1 MPALL
6 HRPRLLLAAGA
17 CLTLVFSAT
26 SPASPASPS
35 VIRLAGCSYEE
46 VKQAVAAAPDGSTVL
61 IGPGVC
67 KWGNQ
72 PAVKRA
78 AGIKLRGAGADQT
91 VIWRDGK
98 VPDHTGR
105 DAFLFEFDCAN
116 GKTVDISGLALR
128 GNDMFFANDDE
139 KATDYDSGLA
149 LMHGCRDFRIHD
161 ARFSQFSY
169 YGILVSGTK
178 ARGVIDSNRFYANWK
193 CQNPNVSCLG
203 YSVGVLGDHDWPA
216 WNLGSEQA
224 VFIEDN
230 HFEDGRHEVASNYGS
245 RYVFRHNTVLRT
257 GNPPGVE
264 EPFRWQSP
272 VDAHG
277 PQSEGDTGSRGWEI
291 HDNRFVLGAG
301 KTGVPPDGT
310 NVQTAGIR
318 GGDGVFFCNRHDAG
332 DSNFRW
338 YVPIQ
343 TYEND
348 SCEAGKI
355 YPYQTK
361 RAYYW
366 ANSGD
371 LVSGFPHKVDIRAA
385 CVVAGQHVFFTAPDG
400 YRPYTYPHPLRGLPG
415 EPPSRC
421 LSSP

>member
-1 MPALL
+1 M
-6 HRPRLLLAAGA
+6 
-17 CLTLVFSAT
+17 CLTPVLGAPSISVAA
-26 SPASPASPS
+26 PAP
-35 VIRLAGCSYEE
+35 VLQLTGCSRDE
-46 VKQAVAAAPDGSTVL
+46 VQQALTTAPDGATVV
-61 IGPGVC
+61 IGAGVC
-67 KWGNQ
+67 QWGSQ
-72 PAVKRA
+72 PSVKRA
-78 AGIKLRGAGADQT
+78 AGITLRGAGRDKT
-91 VIWRDGK
+91 VIWRDAK
-98 VPDHTGR
+98 VPDSLGAN
-105 DAFLFEFDCAN
+105 AFLFEFDCAN
-116 GKTVDISGLALR
+116 GKTVDISDLTLR

-149 LMHGCRDFRIHD
+149 LRHGCQGFRVHD

-169 YGILVSGTK
+169 YGILVSGSK
-178 ARGVIDSNRFYANWK
+178 ARGVVDSNRFYNNWK

-216 WNLGSEQA
+216 WTLGSAQG

-257 GNPPGVE
+257 GNPPGVT
-264 EPFRWQSP
+264 EPYRWQSP

-277 PQSEGDTGSRGWEI
+277 PQTQGDTGSRGWEVY
-291 HDNRFVLGAG
+291 DNKFVLGSG
-301 KTGVPPDGT
+301 KTGVPPNGD
-310 NVQTAGIR
+310 NYQTGGIR
-318 GGDGVFFCNRHDAG
+318 GGDGVFFCNHHDAG
-332 DSNFRW
+332 DSGYHW

-348 SCEAGKI
+348 ACLAGQV
-355 YPYQTK
+355 YPYQTT

-385 CVVAGQHVFFTAPDG
+385 CVVAGKHVFFAPPDG
-400 YRPYTYPHPLRGLPG
+400 YKPYTYPHPLRGLPS
-415 EPPSRC
+415 EPPTQCKTR
-421 LSSP
+421 